1 MKFAL
6 LVALLGMSVAS
17 KSAAVDSTTPVP
29 ASDSTTASTAET
41 PSQSSTEQP
50 TTQPPTTQPPT
61 TEQIAL
67 QLVRRHLP
75 ELEPMLDRLREND
88 AKQFKRATAELARWS
103 RRLANAEKR
112 DAKLYEIEVGLMKA
126 EADVNRLTARL
137 KVRDEPG
144 DREQLKSA
152 TARLQR
158 NKLARA
164 RYDVDAMT
172 ARLKR
177 VQQQLE
183 TAREQL
189 QAARSEIENDPD
201 AAYTDQ
207 LRKAGRQP

>member
-50 TTQPPTTQPPT
+50 TTQPPTTQSPT

-112 DAKLYEIEVGLMKA
+112 DANLYEIEVGLMKA

>member
-6 LVALLGMSVAS
+6 LVALLGVSVAS
-17 KSAAVDSTTPVP
+17 TSAAVDSTTPVP

-112 DAKLYEIEVGLMKA
+112 DANLYEIEVGLMKA